1 MFYGWIILATLGVC
15 YFLIIGSTF
24 YGFGVVLAPMTA
36 DLGWSRAEAGTGFSL
51 LVLTSGL
58 AGPLIAIL
66 IRHFGARPTMS
77 VGALFLASG
86 AWITATTTSLISFY
100 LGAGLLMG
108 LGMAMQTVL
117 PGTHLLNHWFM
128 KRRSL
133 AIGVFFT
140 AGGIGAFI
148 AAPTFNAI
156 IEATGSWRLIW
167 LIIGGASLLA
177 GLLAALLIRERPE
190 QLGQHIDG
198 APATPNLA
206 NEQTGKQN
214 PAPAARVYQTT
225 TDWELRPA
233 LATGAFWLILLG
245 VTLSVLGL
253 HVVNSQTVL
262 HLTDIGVSAGV
273 AATAL
278 GLQGLV
284 STGGRL
290 FAGVLGDR
298 IEPRLLLAAGLAC
311 ELVALAVLATATSP
325 WQVWVFAVFFG
336 TGWGLAYVA
345 APTLVAN
352 YFGRRN
358 YAALFATMGLVVT
371 ATGALG
377 PVAAGSVAD
386 LTGSYA
392 GAFYTY
398 SVLAA
403 VAVVA
408 MLVVRPPRARQG

>member
-1 MFYGWIILATLGVC
+1 MFYGWIILATLSVC
-15 YFLIIGSTF
+15 YFLIIGTTF

-58 AGPLIAIL
+58 GGPLIAL
-66 IRHFGARPTMS
+66 MIRRFGARVTMS
-77 VGALFLASG
+77 TGALFLASG
-86 AWITATTTSLISFY
+86 AWITATSTTLFTYY
-100 LGAGLLMG
+100 LGAGVLMG

-140 AGGIGAFI
+140 AGGIGAFV

-167 LIIGGASLLA
+167 LIIGGAALLA
-177 GLLAALLIRERPE
+177 GLLSGLFIRERPE
-190 QLGQHIDG
+190 LLGQHVDG
-198 APATPNLA
+198 ASASPNLLDESNTDSATP
-206 NEQTGKQN
+206 G
-214 PAPAARVYQTT
+214 PARVYQTT
-225 TDWELRPA
+225 SDWALRPA
-233 LATGAFWLILLG
+233 LATGAFWLILFG

-262 HLTDIGVSAGV
+262 HLTDIGVSAAL

-278 GLQGLV
+278 GVQGLV
-284 STGGRL
+284 STVGRL

-298 IEPRLLLAAGLAC
+298 IEPRLLLAAGLTC
-311 ELVALAVLATATSP
+311 EMIALAVLATATTT
-325 WQVWVFAVFFG
+325 WQVYVFAVFFG

-345 APTLVAN
+345 APTLIAN

-358 YAALFATMGLVVT
+358 YAALFATMGLAVT
-371 ATGALG
+371 AVGALG
-377 PVAAGSVAD
+377 PVAAGAVSD

-392 GAFYTY
+392 GAFYAY
-398 SVLAA
+398 SVVAALA
-403 VAVVA
+403 VLA
-408 MLVVRPPRARQG
+408 MLLVRPPRPQQA

>member
-1 MFYGWIILATLGVC
+1 MFYGWIILGTLSVC
-15 YFLIIGSTF
+15 YFLIIGATF

-58 AGPLIAIL
+58 GGPLIAVM
-66 IRHFGARPTMS
+66 IRRFGARVTMS
-77 VGALFLASG
+77 VGALFLAAG
-86 AWITATTTSLISFY
+86 AWITATTTSLLAFY
-100 LGAGLLMG
+100 LGAGVLMG

-140 AGGIGAFI
+140 AGGIGAFV

-167 LIIGGASLLA
+167 LIIGGAGLLA
-177 GLLAALLIRERPE
+177 GLFSALFIRERPE
-190 QLGQHIDG
+190 LLGQHADG
-198 APATPNLA
+198 AATSHSLIE
-206 NEQTGKQN
+206 EQGSTPG
-214 PAPAARVYQTT
+214 PARVYQTPI
-225 TDWELRPA
+225 DWDLRPA
-233 LATGAFWLILLG
+233 LATSAFWLILFG

-262 HLTDIGVSAGV
+262 HLTDIGVSAAL

-278 GLQGLV
+278 GVQGLV
-284 STGGRL
+284 STAGRL

-311 ELVALAVLATATSP
+311 EMVALAVLATATST
-325 WQVWVFAVFFG
+325 WQVYVFAVFFG

-345 APTLVAN
+345 APSLIAN

-358 YAALFATMGLVVT
+358 YAALFATMGLAVT
-371 ATGALG
+371 TVGALG
-377 PVAAGSVAD
+377 PVAAGAVSD
-386 LTGSYA
+386 LSGSYA

-398 SVLAA
+398 SAVAALAVLA
-403 VAVVA
+403 
-408 MLVVRPPRARQG
+408 MLLLRPPRPRQD